1 MYAIYG
7 PYVLLAA
14 VAVALLV
21 AVNRDLIS
29 TIQFRIMMIAAAVLA
44 LAWTVFLGAVWQ
56 EYG

>member
-7 PYVLLAA
+7 PYVLPAA

>member
-29 TIQFRIMMIAAAVLA
+29 TIQFRIMMVGAAVLA

-56 EYG
+56 EYR

>member
-14 VAVALLV
+14 IAVALLF

-29 TIQFRIMMIAAAVLA
+29 TIQFRIMMIGAAVLA

-56 EYG
+56 ESG

>member
-14 VAVALLV
+14 VAVALLF

-29 TIQFRIMMIAAAVLA
+29 TIQFRIMMIGAAVLA

>member
-7 PYVLLAA
+7 PYVLLATI
-14 VAVALLV
+14 AVALLF

-29 TIQFRIMMIAAAVLA
+29 TIQFRIMMIGAAVLA

>member
-1 MYAIYG
+1 MYAMSG

-14 VAVALLV
+14 IAVALLV

-29 TIQFRIMMIAAAVLA
+29 TVQFRIMMIGAGVLA

-56 EYG
+56 EYR

>member
-7 PYVLLAA
+7 PYVLLAV

-56 EYG
+56 EYR

>member
-1 MYAIYG
+1 MSG

-14 VAVALLV
+14 IAVALLV

-29 TIQFRIMMIAAAVLA
+29 TIQFRIMMIGAAVLA
-44 LAWTVFLGAVWQ
+44 LAWSVFLGAVWR

>member
-29 TIQFRIMMIAAAVLA
+29 TIQFRIMMTGAAVLA

-56 EYG
+56 EYR

>member
-14 VAVALLV
+14 IAVALLV

-29 TIQFRIMMIAAAVLA
+29 TIQFRVMLIGAAVLA

-56 EYG
+56 EYR

>member
-29 TIQFRIMMIAAAVLA
+29 TIQFRIMMIAAVVLA
-44 LAWTVFLGAVWQ
+44 LAWSIFLGAVWQ

>member
-21 AVNRDLIS
+21 AVNRDMIS
-29 TIQFRIMMIAAAVLA
+29 TIQFRIMMIGAAVLA
-44 LAWTVFLGAVWQ
+44 LAWSVFLGAVWR

>member
-14 VAVALLV
+14 IAIALLV

-29 TIQFRIMMIAAAVLA
+29 TIQFRIMIIGTGAFALVWSVL
-44 LAWTVFLGAVWQ
+44 LGTVWQ
-56 EYG
+56 EYR

>member
-14 VAVALLV
+14 IAVALLF

-29 TIQFRIMMIAAAVLA
+29 TIQFRIMMVGAAVLA

>member
-29 TIQFRIMMIAAAVLA
+29 TIQFRIMMVGAAVLA